1 MDFGLTITHDKIL
14 SLSSFMYVC
23 KSIWVVN
30 DSELGG
36 TEPGEGVRKIRRRM
50 KKSRRVFLLYQRER
64 ERACFKENC
73 SMLILRSYTLLK
85 SKCVELK
92 SVVIYSQHK

>member
-1 MDFGLTITHDKIL
+1 M
-14 SLSSFMYVC
+14 
-23 KSIWVVN
+23 N

-64 ERACFKENC
+64 ERERERACFKENC

-92 SVVIYSQHK
+92 SIVIYSQHK